1 MNNITRNSLIWL
13 KKSIKTCRRIQNG
26 DCNIA
31 PNSFTLP
38 DVYGN
43 EQTIERGS
51 AGVFGKKF
59 YNYIIDK
66 PDLGIKFINMG
77 DEQFI
82 KLLKRRTQNMSN
94 KIIRRTIR
102 KYIKRYG
109 RQDTRTVIAKFATAF
124 HTTKQRISGN
134 ISCMK
139 CIDGTIDIIPNK
151 PHSIMY

>member
-1 MNNITRNSLIWL
+1 
-13 KKSIKTCRRIQNG
+13 
-26 DCNIA
+26 
-31 PNSFTLP
+31 
-38 DVYGN
+38 
-43 EQTIERGS
+43 
-51 AGVFGKKF
+51 
-59 YNYIIDK
+59 
-66 PDLGIKFINMG
+66 MG